1 MLRTRFVNAML
12 VSSTA
17 VETTDG
23 DPDIYRISIQRRV
36 LRDQTQRTDLGS
48 RTDRDVDV
56 LTFIL
61 WANGVPVG
69 DIELPTSSVALQ
81 RILMSFEP

>member
-1 MLRTRFVNAML
+1 MP
-12 VSSTA
+12 
-17 VETTDG
+17 VEQ
-23 DPDIYRISIQRRV
+23 P
-36 LRDQTQRTDLGS
+36 GS
-48 RTDRDVDV
+48 LSRQEYVDV

-61 WANGVPVG
+61 WADGVPVG